1 MIPRSAQL
9 ISVAAFVLTASSA
22 IAHDVWLT
30 VDRNA
35 GGLNAQINNGDTDR
49 RELPDR
55 NRVVAL
61 DLVTGAQDV
70 DLRKPLT
77 MGQRYGQPVLETT
90 SFTAS
95 GGALLSITYDNGYWI
110 DSPKDKSE
118 INSTRLMVPG
128 GTSQHWT
135 VKYGKLLLGP
145 GAFSNVVHTRL
156 ELIPLKD
163 PFTLRHGQE
172 LPVRLVMNGKPV
184 SGVKIAYGDGV
195 TPIPDAKMPFATTGR
210 DGVAEIPLARKGA
223 YLLTTDYQ
231 APPLRSDL
239 AEYDHLYASLTF
251 DVSKQAVLASGR

>member
-1 MIPRSAQL
+1 MISKSTQ
-9 ISVAAFVLTASSA
+9 IMSVAAFVLAASPA
-22 IAHDVWLT
+22 LAHDVWLT
-30 VDRNA
+30 VDKSA

-55 NRVVAL
+55 LRVVTL
-61 DLVTGAQDV
+61 DLVTGSQDS
-70 DLRKPLT
+70 DLRKPLAI
-77 MGQRYGQPVLETT
+77 GQRFGQPVLETKA
-90 SFTAS
+90 FTAS
-95 GGALLSITYDNGYWI
+95 GAALLSIAYDNGYWI

-118 INSTRLMVPG
+118 INSTRWMVPG

-145 GAFSNVVHTRL
+145 GAFSKVVHTRL

-163 PFTLRHGQE
+163 PFTLRHGQK
-172 LPVRLVMNGKPV
+172 LPVRLVLNGKPV

-195 TPIPDAKMPFATTGR
+195 TPIPDERMPFATTGA

-251 DVSKQAVLASGR
+251 DISKQAELASGR

>member
-1 MIPRSAQL
+1 MISKSAQL
-9 ISVAAFVLTASSA
+9 MAVASFVLAGSPA
-22 IAHDVWLT
+22 IAHDIWLT
-30 VDRNA
+30 VDKKS
-35 GGLNAQINNGDTDR
+35 GQLNAQINNGDTDR
-49 RELPDR
+49 REMPDR
-55 NRVVAL
+55 NRVVTL
-61 DLVTGAQDV
+61 NLVSGTQDV
-70 DLRKPLT
+70 ALRKPLT
-77 MGQRYGQPVLETT
+77 MGQRYGQPVLETK

-95 GGALLSITYDNGYWI
+95 AGALLSITYDNGFWI

-118 INSTRLMVPG
+118 INSTRWMVPG

-135 VKYGKLLLGP
+135 VKYGKLLLGA

-156 ELIPLKD
+156 ELLPLKD
-163 PFTLRHGQE
+163 PFTLGQRQK
-172 LPVRLVMNGKPV
+172 LPVRLVLNGKPV

-195 TPIPDAKMPFATTGR
+195 TPIPDERMPFATTGR

-251 DVSKQAVLASGR
+251 DISKRAVLASGR